1 VLPSQWQLDL
11 KSVAMIQSFHKWL
24 DHVLH
29 PSLIRRCAS
38 LLGFQHPFWFRHH
51 HDELYKRW
59 AEELSQSKV
68 TLVIVDDA
76 NPNAQYESFG
86 KLLGVPSG
94 VIRASSL
101 RNTSM
106 KQLQADTLLQV
117 HKILRAEGW
126 STPRFKREEFMKY
139 LEQAGYIPDQ
149 DVPVLLPEWAKFEVG
164 EISESVAAVLQQP
177 GVRLMGDVS
186 LLESNRIRT
195 ANPSNEIE
203 DSASMLAM
211 QVVEKIKSNR
221 TLRRLDYFELASKM
235 YRRMTTLRRK

>member
-1 VLPSQWQLDL
+1 
-11 KSVAMIQSFHKWL
+11 
-24 DHVLH
+24 
-29 PSLIRRCAS
+29 

-126 STPRFKREEFMKY
+126 STPRFKKEEFMKY
-139 LEQAGYIPDQ
+139 LKQAGYIPDQ
-149 DVPVLLPEWAKFEVG
+149 DVPILLPEWAKFEVG

-195 ANPSNEIE
+195 ANPSYEIE

-211 QVVEKIKSNR
+211 QVVFGVSIKDVSKN
-221 TLRRLDYFELASKM
+221 DDASKEIT
-235 YRRMTTLRRK
+235 RRVAILNSPPCEYYEPQKRLLVTRWQ